1 MQRKQ
6 ESETPEVVDA
16 PATDASTIVARKL
29 QLKLIETPRP
39 APIPWKKASEATT
52 TPFQCKTE
60 KTSFGCCGVLRNTG
74 NVNPVA
80 IRNNYPVS
88 PDQIAVTL
96 EHRSLWQE
104 FFCRGTEMI
113 VNRAGRLV
121 CSFHGQKLMD
131 FFHADECFLALVLV
145 LAD

>member
-16 PATDASTIVARKL
+16 PSTAASTLVARKL
-29 QLKLIETPRP
+29 QLKLIETPLP
-39 APIPWKKASEATT
+39 APISWKKPSSETT
-52 TPFQCKTE
+52 ATPFQCKTE

-74 NVNPVA
+74 NVNPVT
-80 IRNNYPVS
+80 IRNNYPAS
-88 PDQIAVTL
+88 PDQITVTL
-96 EHRSLWQE
+96 EHQSLWQE

-121 CSFHGQKLMD
+121 FSLMVLKVSFST
-131 FFHADECFLALVLV
+131 
-145 LAD
+145 